1 MAPPLLSALGH
12 VALKVGPER
21 FGATVAFYIDSLQ
34 FLPDIGDVSGD
45 LLSGERSTA
54 ALAATTNHD
63 DDDDDDDNEE
73 DEDEVH
79 DGVDGAQA
87 DGKARKA
94 RTSARRGRWLIHP
107 VAGTAAAT
115 GESWGT
121 VIGIGIGIG
130 GAVIGDA
137 LRRRR

>member
-63 DDDDDDDNEE
+63 DDDDDD
-73 DEDEVH
+73 EDEVH

-107 VAGTAAAT
+107 VAGTAATT

-121 VIGIGIGIG
+121 VIGIGIGG
-130 GAVIGDA
+130 A
-137 LRRRR
+137 LRRRRAEKETRRRRR